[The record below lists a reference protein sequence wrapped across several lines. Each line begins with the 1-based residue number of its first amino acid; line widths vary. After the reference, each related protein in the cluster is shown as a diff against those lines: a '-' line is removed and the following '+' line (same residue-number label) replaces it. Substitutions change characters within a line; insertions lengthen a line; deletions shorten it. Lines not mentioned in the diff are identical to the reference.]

1 MRISPAAV
9 KNPQKRW
16 RIEHSKKLKGRK
28 IDNVIMEASS
38 HGLKQH
44 RLDGLQFSTGIFTNL
59 SQDHID
65 YHKNVRNYFKAK
77 LYLFEKLIKPRG
89 SVITDDKIPE
99 FKKINSISK
108 KRGIDVSE
116 VYNIIK
122 THDINVLN
130 TNIIKL
136 MEFK

>member
-1 MRISPAAV
+1 MHTSSIRGFLHAFFILKKVDFYSS
-9 KNPQKRW
+9 NQK
-16 RIEHSKKLKGRK
+16 IINDFQKKP
-28 IDNVIMEASS
+28 
-38 HGLKQH
+38 GLVH
-44 RLDGLQFSTGIFTNL
+44 
-59 SQDHID
+59 
-65 YHKNVRNYFKAK
+65 
-77 LYLFEKLIKPRG
+77 
-89 SVITDDKIPE
+89 
-99 FKKINSISK
+99 ISK

>member
-1 MRISPAAV
+1 MHTSSVRGFLHTFFILKKVDFYTS
-9 KNPQKRW
+9 NQDIINDFQK
-16 RIEHSKKLKGRK
+16 KP
-28 IDNVIMEASS
+28 
-38 HGLKQH
+38 GLVH
-44 RLDGLQFSTGIFTNL
+44 
-59 SQDHID
+59 
-65 YHKNVRNYFKAK
+65 
-77 LYLFEKLIKPRG
+77 
-89 SVITDDKIPE
+89 
-99 FKKINSISK
+99 ISK

>member
-1 MRISPAAV
+1 MHTSNIRGFLHTFFILKKVDFYTS
-9 KNPQKRW
+9 NQGIINDFQKRP
-16 RIEHSKKLKGRK
+16 
-28 IDNVIMEASS
+28 
-38 HGLKQH
+38 GLVH
-44 RLDGLQFSTGIFTNL
+44 
-59 SQDHID
+59 
-65 YHKNVRNYFKAK
+65 
-77 LYLFEKLIKPRG
+77 
-89 SVITDDKIPE
+89 
-99 FKKINSISK
+99 ISK

>member
-1 MRISPAAV
+1 MHTSSIRGFLHAFFILKKVDFYTS
-9 KNPQKRW
+9 NQGIINDFQKR
-16 RIEHSKKLKGRK
+16 L
-28 IDNVIMEASS
+28 
-38 HGLKQH
+38 GLVH
-44 RLDGLQFSTGIFTNL
+44 
-59 SQDHID
+59 
-65 YHKNVRNYFKAK
+65 
-77 LYLFEKLIKPRG
+77 
-89 SVITDDKIPE
+89 
-99 FKKINSISK
+99 ISK